1 MTSEFDQES
10 IDSIRTILK
19 DKFPDVVET
28 YLKHGKVY
36 VEEIVSG
43 FEAQD
48 TKKIENNAH
57 TLKSSSGMLGL
68 RKLRSLADE
77 IEEYAV
83 NGIDSFANDSAFY
96 NLYIE
101 LQETAE
107 RGFSKLEEELQ
118 K

>member
-10 IDSIRTILK
+10 IDGIRTLLK
-19 DKFPDVVET
+19 DKFPEVVET
-28 YLKHGKVY
+28 YLKHGKLY
-36 VEEIVSG
+36 VEGIVSG

-48 TKKIENNAH
+48 PKKIEDNAH
-57 TLKSSSGMLGL
+57 PLKSSSGMLGL
-68 RKLRSLADE
+68 RKLRFLADE
-77 IEEYAV
+77 VEGYAV
-83 NGIDSFANDSAFY
+83 DGIDSFASGSTFY